1 MKRGDMAQIEQ
12 EIEVA
17 EEIAWRKLL
26 AMGAFIL
33 ASNLISTAIGVSF
46 GYLIWGV

>member
-33 ASNLISTAIGVSF
+33 VSNMISTAVGVFF
-46 GYLIWGV
+46 GYLVWGV

>member
-12 EIEVA
+12 EVEAA
-17 EEIAWRKLL
+17 EEIALRKLL

-33 ASNLISTAIGVSF
+33 VSNMISTAVGVFF